1 MARPTRDF
9 EGDYIEAGEA
19 ANPYRPFS
27 AGAVAAAFE
36 VDRER
41 VLRAMRGEF
50 GLDSNGLVDSK
61 MAQQLA
67 EVLLGDEPLDL
78 REAALMR
85 LGAYTPRSD
94 ATWGLGS
101 GPSDEESD
109 RQSAEAGVP
118 PDEVASKRSSHDPAT
133 QSSE

>member
-1 MARPTRDF
+1 MGRPTRDS
-9 EGDYIEAGEA
+9 EDVYIEAGEA

-27 AGAVAAAFE
+27 ADAVAAAFG

-41 VLRAMRGEF
+41 VRRAMQGEF
-50 GLDSNGLVDSK
+50 GLGPSGLVDSK
-61 MAQQLA
+61 MAQHLA
-67 EVLLGDEPLDL
+67 EILLADEPLDL

-94 ATWGLGS
+94 ATWGIGS

-118 PDEVASKRSSHDPAT
+118 PDELASKRSSHSPAT
-133 QSSE
+133 QSSK